1 MQEGD
6 LQKGLVAAAAR
17 YVPVGQLLDQ
27 LMGTVQ
33 PNYKSPTWPKVYR
46 QLPAISTSIRQAIE
60 IHGVNALPLLI
71 AHEAWAKDRGF
82 MEVGLLFSLGDEDQ
96 LMTILKNT
104 DVQEYKRLH
113 ARFKEEQ
120 RLCNEYGI
128 NAAEGMLRELIDAHE
143 AGDMEGSL
151 SIAARVAQMWRRHN
165 MTPDEGQAA
174 QLICGH
180 LDRGAQ
186 KAINEKQT
194 LVAQAYLTLGQTV
207 CHGAAYFRSRAAE
220 FMRTKGDFSK
230 FDSDFESAQHW
241 YRAAL
246 WLSDEISDR
255 VRLID
260 TLSHL
265 SLVYLLQNEVVIAR
279 QFLKEA
285 RDLQTP
291 RVPVIKSLSLAY
303 DLMPPSGYKLRLGL
317 ILIIF
322 VVGITVVLQLAKI
335 LFTRKA

>member
-1 MQEGD
+1 
-6 LQKGLVAAAAR
+6 
-17 YVPVGQLLDQ
+17 
-27 LMGTVQ
+27 
-33 PNYKSPTWPKVYR
+33 
-46 QLPAISTSIRQAIE
+46 
-60 IHGVNALPLLI
+60 
-71 AHEAWAKDRGF
+71 
-82 MEVGLLFSLGDEDQ
+82 
-96 LMTILKNT
+96 
-104 DVQEYKRLH
+104 
-113 ARFKEEQ
+113 
-120 RLCNEYGI
+120 
-128 NAAEGMLRELIDAHE
+128 
-143 AGDMEGSL
+143 
-151 SIAARVAQMWRRHN
+151 
-165 MTPDEGQAA
+165 
-174 QLICGH
+174 
-180 LDRGAQ
+180 
-186 KAINEKQT
+186 
-194 LVAQAYLTLGQTV
+194 
-207 CHGAAYFRSRAAE
+207 
-220 FMRTKGDFSK
+220 GDFSK